1 MMAYRLLFS
10 TIVFLPPATHLPRS
24 RHPHSPYRPQSP
36 PRTAAAHRVLSPA
49 GDQVRIGAPAQTD
62 PTVAFEPPSQPP
74 FRGCCDDHLNP
85 PWLPWSVLKI
95 SGLPNRSR
103 ASSSAS
109 MQKSA
114 SIVFETRHD
123 STFRL
128 AQSMTATRY
137 RKPRCIGRYVMS
149 AHQTWFG
156 RSITISRSRYG

>member
-74 FRGCCDDHLNP
+74 FRGCCDDHLSP
-85 PWLPWSVLKI
+85 PAMPVSEWWQRLTTNIAAVPMWVWLGAGIIAV
-95 SGLPNRSR
+95 
-103 ASSSAS
+103 A
-109 MQKSA
+109 
-114 SIVFETRHD
+114 V
-123 STFRL
+123 
-128 AQSMTATRY
+128 
-137 RKPRCIGRYVMS
+137 
-149 AHQTWFG
+149 
-156 RSITISRSRYG
+156 